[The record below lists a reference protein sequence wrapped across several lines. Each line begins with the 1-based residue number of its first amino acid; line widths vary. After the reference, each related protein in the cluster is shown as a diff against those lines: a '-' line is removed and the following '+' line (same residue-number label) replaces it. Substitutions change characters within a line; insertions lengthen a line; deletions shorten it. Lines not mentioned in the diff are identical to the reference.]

1 MSHEERWM
9 YPDPKDRTNWLPSAS
24 TTVEYYCIRES
35 RVVERFPYFNASFV
49 EVPPSTKEKLLT
61 THVQI
66 LKEEL
71 DYCVGKYVVFV
82 F

>member
-1 MSHEERWM
+1 M
-9 YPDPKDRTNWLPSAS
+9 YPYPKDRIKWLPSAS
-24 TTVEYYCIRES
+24 TTVKYNCIRES

-49 EVPPSTKEKLLT
+49 EVPPSTKEKLPT
-61 THVQI
+61 SHVQI

-71 DYCVGKYVVFV
+71 DYSAGKYVVSV

>member
-1 MSHEERWM
+1 M
-9 YPDPKDRTNWLPSAS
+9 
-24 TTVEYYCIRES
+24 
-35 RVVERFPYFNASFV
+35 VERFPYFKASFV

-61 THVQI
+61 SHVQI

-71 DYCVGKYVVFV
+71 DYCAGKYVVSV